1 MSSDAAA
8 IVAFFDS
15 FYTQWYCNVAAAVLF
30 FCDTFGDTF
39 EREVAV
45 FWTAR
50 RSGASFLF
58 FANKWIFV
66 LNQVAGLVDL
76 ASFPSDKFV
85 PAAVFS
91 ALRAYV
97 LSRSS
102 LLALLVLVLS
112 LAPVAVNL
120 VHYAYNYSGEI
131 IPPFGCT
138 VTAELTQGLSI
149 RRKLARDHMHNMIH
163 SSKGTC
169 TVVIASRVP
178 LIIADMIL
186 VYITWSRL
194 SSRNV
199 LRDIRQHKRLS
210 LADVILRDGTIYF
223 VVLFTVNVL
232 HLVFSV
238 TALAGFHTTGTSYA
252 TIFTGPLTT
261 ILISRFLIDLQE
273 ADLAAV
279 RLDPDDPMRSSERD
293 PYHTGG
299 FISSLGA
306 FINPDVS
313 TQSEDELE
321 LQDVSRSDAEE
332 EGKVQLSAQPEVAA
346 LSA

>member
-1 MSSDAAA
+1 MSSDATA
-8 IVAFFDS
+8 IVAFFES

-85 PAAVFS
+85 PGAVFS

-97 LSRSS
+97 LSRNR
-102 LLALLVLVLS
+102 LLGLLVLVLS

-138 VTAELTQGLSI
+138 VTSEITQALS
-149 RRKLARDHMHNMIH
+149 L
-163 SSKGTC
+163 S
-169 TVVIASRVP
+169 
-178 LIIADMIL
+178 IL
-186 VYITWSRL
+186 VYATWSRL
-194 SSRNV
+194 SSRDV

-210 LADVILRDGTIYF
+210 LANIILRDGTIYF
-223 VVLFTVNVL
+223 VVLFIINVL

-238 TALAGFHTTGTSYA
+238 TALAGFKTTGASYA

-273 ADLAAV
+273 ADQAIL
-279 RLDPDDPMRSSERD
+279 RLDPDDPVRSSERD

-313 TQSEDELE
+313 AQSEDELE
-321 LQDVSRSDAEE
+321 LHDVSRSDAEE
-332 EGKVQLSAQPEVAA
+332 EGKVQLSQSEAAA
-346 LSA
+346 LSPSSA